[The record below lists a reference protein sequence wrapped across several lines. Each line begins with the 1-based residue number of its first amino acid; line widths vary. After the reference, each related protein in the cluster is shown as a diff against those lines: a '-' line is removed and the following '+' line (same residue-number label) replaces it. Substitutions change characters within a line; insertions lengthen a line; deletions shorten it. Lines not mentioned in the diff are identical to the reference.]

1 MLALLLLSV
10 CLSSLLVDLARSVLF
25 FCDLFPLLL
34 LWIVV
39 ILSSSSLVLVGFSV
53 STLSL
58 SPVSGLRFDVER
70 VVTFCSSF
78 AAERRDGLLVIL
90 WLLS

>member
-1 MLALLLLSV
+1 
-10 CLSSLLVDLARSVLF
+10 
-25 FCDLFPLLL
+25 
-34 LWIVV
+34 
-39 ILSSSSLVLVGFSV
+39 VLVGFSV